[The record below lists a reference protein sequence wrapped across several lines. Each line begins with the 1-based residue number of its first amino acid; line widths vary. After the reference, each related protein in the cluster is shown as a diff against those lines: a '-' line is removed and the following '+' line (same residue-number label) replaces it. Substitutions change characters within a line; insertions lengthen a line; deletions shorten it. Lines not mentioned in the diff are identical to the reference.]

1 MQRTRALVSPAPRG
15 RLRCGFTLIEL
26 LVVIA
31 IIALLASL
39 LLPAVQRAREAARR
53 TQCINNVRQITLAA
67 DNYVSAHRV
76 YPPGFIQLGR
86 CDYDLS
92 FPNMTVQTADVLSDP
107 NTPPQVD
114 LTAWSFSANWPWQSM
129 LLPQMDAGTVA
140 IDSRLSKNDPYN
152 WTLLQSPIQ
161 SYVCPSVSLP
171 ANRPMG
177 LGYLTYRGCIGAWR
191 TYDADG
197 NQNPPR
203 NNGMFYENSSLSHR
217 DVIDGTVQTILF
229 GETRFGLWGDAWSCC
244 ARGREDK
251 PNFDAFWLADI
262 GPQQPPCPNPVL
274 PGQFFGF
281 GGPHEGT
288 VVFSFVDGHV
298 QTVAKTIDGSL
309 FHNLCTRNGREN
321 ILSTF

>member
-1 MQRTRALVSPAPRG
+1 MQRARTLLPPLPHRRS
-15 RLRCGFTLIEL
+15 RCGFTLIEL

-67 DNYVSAHRV
+67 DNYVSSHRV
-76 YPPGFIQLGR
+76 FPPGFIQLGL

-92 FPNMTVQTADVLSDP
+92 FPNLTVQTSDVLSDP
-107 NTPPQVD
+107 NMPAQVD
-114 LTAWSFSANWPWQSM
+114 LTVWSFSANWPWQSM

-140 IDSRLSKNDPYN
+140 LDPRLSKNHPYN
-152 WTLLQSPIQ
+152 WERLQSPLA
-161 SYVCPSVSLP
+161 SYVCPSISLP
-171 ANRPMG
+171 DARPLG
-177 LGYLTYRGCIGAWR
+177 LGYLTYRGCIGYWP
-191 TYDADG
+191 TLDG
-197 NQNPPR
+197 NGDPAPPR
-203 NNGMFYENSSLSHR
+203 NNGMFYENSTLSHR
-217 DVIDGTVQTILF
+217 DVIDGTGQTILV
-229 GETRFGLWGDAWSCC
+229 GESRFGFWGDAWACC
-244 ARGREDK
+244 ARGRDDK

-262 GPQQPPCPNPVL
+262 PPQQPPCQNPIL

-298 QTVAKTIDGSL
+298 QTVAKTIDTAL
-309 FHNLCTRNGREN
+309 FMNLCTRNGREN